1 MLTENIENQLALA
14 GVCQAASLV
23 QQLARKGALDKIAL
37 EASLSSILVTD
48 PKTAQQVFGS
58 LNNLKTG
65 FKTLASQL
73 AYDSKN
79 KDVEMTRYIMALLSL
94 ERKLAKNPQ
103 SLATLAER
111 ISHVQR
117 QLAYV
122 DIENEQ
128 VHASLASIYSDVISP
143 LAPKIQI
150 SGNAHILKTSVNQQ
164 KIRAILLAGVRAA
177 VMWRQM
183 GGKRR
188 QLLFQRKH
196 IVTSAIEALKLIN

>member
-1 MLTENIENQLALA
+1 MLNQNIENQLALA
-14 GVCQAASLV
+14 GVCQAAYLV
-23 QQLARKGALDKIAL
+23 QQLARQGRLDKTAL
-37 EASLSSILVTD
+37 EASLSSILVTE
-48 PKTAQQVFGS
+48 PKTAQQVFGAI
-58 LNNLKTG
+58 NNLKIG
-65 FKTLASQL
+65 FQTLSFQL
-73 AYDSKN
+73 SYDNKR
-79 KDVEMTRYIMALLSL
+79 KDVELTRYIMALLGL
-94 ERKLAKNPQ
+94 ERKLAKNANSMA
-103 SLATLAER
+103 SLAKR

-122 DIENEQ
+122 DIENDQ

-164 KIRAILLAGVRAA
+164 KIRAILLAGVRSA

-188 QLLFQRKH
+188 QLLFQRKY
-196 IVTSAIEALKLIN
+196 IVDSANEALRLIH